1 MATTTTHHRTD
12 DVRIEQGDELLAP
25 MQVMRELAATAT
37 FAFAEDA
44 PPATATGKFSVSLD
58 KGGEHEECAHLD
70 AGQMRH
76 YYWRASAPVDFNIH
90 FHHGDEVS
98 YPVKRDAMRG
108 DGGTFTAKASEDY
121 CWMWTARDK
130 PAKLE
135 GRIKD

>member
-1 MATTTTHHRTD
+1 MLAYPPMKR
-12 DVRIEQGDELLAP
+12 LLAATI
-25 MQVMRELAATAT
+25 AATAT

-121 CWMWTARDK
+121 CWMWTALDR
-130 PAKLE
+130 PVKLE
-135 GRIKD
+135 GRIRN